1 MISFQIMYK
10 DNRIETYSVPFD
22 KDLNK
27 IKDSLIKDSLL
38 NRIKFNL
45 DIVEYKLISET
56 NVIDEP
62 NYTILERW
70 IRKLPKDKWNDK
82 LETKLCSLSSEYA
95 TNQDREIFW
104 ISAMNKIDSGLQH
117 KLVWKLHID
126 RTMNITE
133 YNKICLLETVDKVI
147 SDEEFYKEFYN
158 TEFTEVNE

>member
-1 MISFQIMYK
+1 MYK
-10 DNRIETYSVPFD
+10 DNRIETYPVSFD

-70 IRKLPKDKWNDK
+70 IRKLPKDKWNDN

-95 TNQDREIFW
+95 TNQDRKIFW
-104 ISAMNKIDSGLQH
+104 ISAMNKIDSDLQH
-117 KLVWKLHID
+117 KLVWKLHIY
-126 RTMNITE
+126 RTINIKE
-133 YNKICLLETVDKVI
+133 YNEICLLETVDKVI

-158 TEFTEVNE
+158 IEFTEVNE

>member
-1 MISFQIMYK
+1 MYK
-10 DNRIETYSVPFD
+10 DNRIETYPVPFD

-27 IKDSLIKDSLL
+27 IKDSLIKDSLIKDNLL

-70 IRKLPKDKWNDK
+70 IRKLPKDKWNDN
-82 LETKLCSLSSEYA
+82 LETKLCSLSPEYA
-95 TNQDREIFW
+95 TNHNREIFW
-104 ISAMNKIDSGLQH
+104 ISAMNKIDSGLEH

-126 RTMNITE
+126 RTINIKE
-133 YNKICLLETVDKVI
+133 YNEICLLETMDKVI
-147 SDEEFYKEFYN
+147 SDDAFYKEFL
-158 TEFTEVNE
+158 

>member
-1 MISFQIMYK
+1 MLSFQIMYI
-10 DNRIETYSVPFD
+10 DNRIETYSVQFD
-22 KDLNK
+22 KKLDE
-27 IKDSLIKDSLL
+27 IKDSLL
-38 NRIKFNL
+38 NRIKYNL

-82 LETKLCSLSSEYA
+82 LETKLCSLSPEYA
-95 TNQDREIFW
+95 TNHDREIFW
-104 ISAMNKIDSGLQH
+104 VSAMNKINSDLQH

-133 YNKICLLETVDKVI
+133 YNEICLLETVDKVI
-147 SDEEFYKEFYN
+147 SDEEFYPLNPYRLFGGFVK
-158 TEFTEVNE
+158 TT